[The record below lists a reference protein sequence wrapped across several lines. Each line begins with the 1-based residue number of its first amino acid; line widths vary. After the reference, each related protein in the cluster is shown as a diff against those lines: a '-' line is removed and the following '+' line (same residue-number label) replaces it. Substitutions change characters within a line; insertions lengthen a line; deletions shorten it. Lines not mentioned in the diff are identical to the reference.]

1 MKRAVIVA
9 VAASVSGGPV
19 ITGLTPGLTGPR
31 PRYYDAVHH
40 TWVTAP
46 RTQTIPLLT
55 SGHAA

>member
-9 VAASVSGGPV
+9 VAASVFGGPA
-19 ITGLTPGLTGPR
+19 ITGLTLGLTGPR
-31 PRYYDAVHH
+31 PRYYDVVHH

-46 RTQTIPLLT
+46 QTQTISLLT